1 MKQLS
6 FEQGLIRPPSEARSL
21 LLRVTRN
28 CSWNKCQ
35 FCSVYKGTKFERRSV
50 AQVKVDIDTV
60 KEIISTV
67 KSLSWRMGF
76 SGQVNEQVAQ
86 YFFDQSGLNQ
96 GLLSVVAWL
105 YYGTNAVFLQ
115 DANNLIL
122 SADHLVSMLEY
133 LNEKI
138 SGITRITTYSR
149 SKTVARKS
157 LEDLKRIRAAG
168 LNRVHVGLES
178 GSDKVL
184 KFMKKGVTADG
195 QIKGGRNVV
204 EAGMELSEYYM
215 PGLGGRAMWKE
226 HSIET
231 ARALNAINP
240 HFIRLRTLH
249 VGQVLP
255 LYQLVESGEFELR
268 SPDEIVE
275 EIRVFIENLE
285 GINSYVASDH
295 IGNMLQDVEGQ
306 LPQDKQHMLDAIDRY
321 LDLEP
326 EQRMHYQVGRL
337 MGLYT
342 GVRDMA
348 LPRVHQQVED
358 AMDKLKSR
366 YKDGINEALIEIHN
380 QLMR

>member
-6 FEQGLIRPPSEARSL
+6 FEQGPIRPPSEARSL

-50 AQVKVDIDTV
+50 AEVKVDIDTV
-60 KEIISTV
+60 KEIISIV
-67 KSLSWRMGF
+67 KSLSWRIGF
-76 SGQVNEQVAQ
+76 SGRVNEQVAR

-96 GLLSVVAWL
+96 SFLSVVAWL
-105 YYGTNAVFLQ
+105 YYGTNSVFLQ

-122 SADHLVSMLEY
+122 SADSLVAMLEY

-138 SGITRITTYSR
+138 PGITRITTYSR
-149 SKTVARKS
+149 AQTVARKS

-168 LNRVHVGLES
+168 LNRVHIGLES

-184 KFMKKGVTADG
+184 KFMKKGVKADS

-215 PGLGGRAMWKE
+215 PGLGGQEMWKE
-226 HSIET
+226 HAVES
-231 ARALNAINP
+231 ARVINAINP

-249 VGQVLP
+249 VGQILP
-255 LYQLVESGEFELR
+255 LYQLVESGDFELR
-268 SPDEIVE
+268 SPDETVE

-306 LPQDKQHMLDAIDRY
+306 LPQDKQHILDAIDRY

-326 EQRMHYQVGRL
+326 EQRLHYRVGRV

-348 LPRVHQQVED
+348 IPKVHQQVEET
-358 AMDKLKSR
+358 MDKLKSR
-366 YKDGINEALIEIHN
+366 YKDGINEALIEIHD